1 MTCYKENLLKI
12 QVLIVWF
19 LICLAFQLSA
29 QQVYLFIQKDTNEI
43 QLKPFKKF
51 KHEKD
56 AVTYLQTLQQKY
68 IQQGYLETSIDST
81 SKIQDTVYAWMH
93 FGKKYKLDIPEH
105 NSRNKLIK
113 NRIYKTKKQYNS
125 IYTVQPTKEMLLQK
139 LENNGYPFAKI
150 TTDSI
155 LLSDTSLN
163 FKYEIEK
170 GKFITFDSIKNYGN
184 SKITKGFIQNY
195 MMIKSK
201 QAYSESRVQNMDKLL
216 QKLPYSM
223 LKQPS
228 IVLFQDDKADIHL
241 YLDKRKVN
249 SFDFLIGF
257 LPGSN
262 NGKILITGEVRIH
275 LQNAFKRG
283 EEIYLEWRKL
293 QRQSQLLDVRFNYP
307 FLLNAPIGIN
317 FTFNLEKRDSSSLD
331 LNWQLGLPYI
341 TSSNNYIKGFYKY
354 FQTIILSADTSFAK
368 LHKKLP
374 SNLDATYHQYG
385 VQAYY
390 ENLDYLFSPQKGYEL
405 KLTASIG
412 TKKIKPNNQITT
424 LQDGFSSFDYAT
436 LYDSIK
442 RRSVKGDIFWSGNYF
457 LSMGK
462 KSKHILKFSINGG
475 AVFNR
480 VLLKN
485 ELLRIGGSRLL
496 RGFDEQSILASTYN
510 IATAEYRLLIMRNSY
525 FFIFFDA
532 AYIHRKFNNT
542 IFQDFPFGFGAG
554 VTFATKIGIF
564 GLTYALGQQ
573 KYKTVDFRNSKLH
586 FGYVATF

>member
-1 MTCYKENLLKI
+1 MKIRYLL
-12 QVLIVWF
+12 L
-19 LICLAFQLSA
+19 CLLLVAVQNGIA
-29 QQVYLFIQKDTNEI
+29 QTIYLQI
-43 QLKPFKKF
+43 
-51 KHEKD
+51 EKD
-56 AVTYLQTLQQKY
+56 NSAVKIKAAKKYKSEKEVAQFLEQTKEKL
-68 IQQGYLETSIDST
+68 IHQGYLETSLDST
-81 SKIQDTVYAWMH
+81 SHKNDSIIAYFH
-93 FGKKYKLDIPEH
+93 IGKKYAIQLPNLSTK
-105 NSRNKLIK
+105 NKNK
-113 NRIYKTKKQYNS
+113 NRKIIKTKQPENS
-125 IYTVQPTKEMLLQK
+125 IFAIESTKESIVQK

-150 TTDSI
+150 ASDSVQI
-155 LLSDTSLN
+155 NDSSLSL
-163 FKYEIEK
+163 KYRIDK
-170 GKFITFDSIKNYGN
+170 GKFITIDSIKNFGN

-195 MMIKSK
+195 MLIKSK
-201 QAYSESRVQNMDKLL
+201 QPYNESRIKKIDELL
-216 QKLPYSM
+216 QKLPYAT

-228 IVLFQDDKADIHL
+228 KIMFRDDKADIHL

-283 EEIYLEWRKL
+283 EEIYMEWRKL
-293 QRQSQLLDVRFNYP
+293 QRHSQLLDIRFNYP
-307 FLLNAPIGIN
+307 YLLNAPIGVN

-331 LNWQLGLPYI
+331 LAWQLGLPYI

-354 FQTIILSADTSFAK
+354 NQTIILVADTTFAK
-368 LHKKLP
+368 ANKALP
-374 SNLDATYHQYG
+374 NNLDASYHQYG

-390 ENLDYLFSPQKGYEL
+390 EKLDYLFSPQKGFEL
-405 KLTASIG
+405 KCSGSIG
-412 TKKIKPNNQITT
+412 TKKIKPNSQITA
-424 LQDGFSSFDYAT
+424 LQDAFSGFNYAS

-442 RRSVKGDIFWSGNYF
+442 RRSVKGEVFWMGNYF
-457 LSMGK
+457 LPLGK
-462 KSKHILKFSINGG
+462 KQKNILKFGVNGG
-475 AVFNR
+475 AVINR
-480 VLLKN
+480 DLLKN

-510 IATAEYRLLIMRNSY
+510 IATLEYRLLIMRNSY
-525 FFIFFDA
+525 FFIFMDA

-542 IFQDFPFGFGAG
+542 IFHDFPFGFGAG

-573 KYKTVDFRNSKLH
+573 KYKTIDFRNSKLH

>member
-1 MTCYKENLLKI
+1 M
-12 QVLIVWF
+12 
-19 LICLAFQLSA
+19 AFQLSA

>member
-1 MTCYKENLLKI
+1 
-12 QVLIVWF
+12 
-19 LICLAFQLSA
+19 
-29 QQVYLFIQKDTNEI
+29 
-43 QLKPFKKF
+43 
-51 KHEKD
+51 
-56 AVTYLQTLQQKY
+56 
-68 IQQGYLETSIDST
+68 
-81 SKIQDTVYAWMH
+81 
-93 FGKKYKLDIPEH
+93 
-105 NSRNKLIK
+105 
-113 NRIYKTKKQYNS
+113 
-125 IYTVQPTKEMLLQK
+125 
-139 LENNGYPFAKI
+139 
-150 TTDSI
+150 
-155 LLSDTSLN
+155 
-163 FKYEIEK
+163 
-170 GKFITFDSIKNYGN
+170 
-184 SKITKGFIQNY
+184 
-195 MMIKSK
+195 
-201 QAYSESRVQNMDKLL
+201 
-216 QKLPYSM
+216 SM

-228 IVLFQDDKADIHL
+228 IVLFRDDKADIHL